1 MVEIYSSSHAPDA
14 DGPVASPS
22 VVISRVVKHQL
33 HLRVCSPMTN
43 GVFPINW
50 QENFVGLVR

>member
-43 GVFPINW
+43 GVFPIN
-50 QENFVGLVR
+50 